1 MSAAAR
7 TMLHDSSAIASSLVV
22 QDIVKKKYM
31 NAEPRPS
38 HLKPPLSES
47 PFGQFPSSYH
57 MRDTWDGNRT
67 SRLRDREPALVAAAF
82 RDPVSY
88 LNRKLPTRMKNSMS
102 SEMLSTVGRLNA
114 LEAKSNQGKGGARKF
129 VEAKSEAVPVHL
141 RSNFNVSG
149 SSVIHKAPPRPL
161 TAAEQRSARQR
172 QSHRQERVAELG
184 SVRSY
189 LAKSGRFW
197 MPASKLVV
205 SDELSQTATLSSR
218 PLTAPPIRAA
228 RARKSKARK
237 EAVPNA
243 GAFKKRAIDATV
255 FRKYYE
261 RGDLPVKI
269 DHCAGGNKVLW
280 DNDLRTLDYHVY
292 LPIFVDGLREVD
304 DPYRFL
310 AIQGVID
317 MIQAAPEKLLPVV
330 PQLILPINNA
340 LGTREPDIICS
351 VLKILQQMLLQNPAI
366 GQAFVPYFRSILP
379 VFNLFRSR
387 EKNMGDA
394 FDYGQ
399 RRRLDLGELIRETL
413 EMFETYGGP
422 DAFINIKYMCP
433 TYESC
438 AAR

>member
-1 MSAAAR
+1 
-7 TMLHDSSAIASSLVV
+7 
-22 QDIVKKKYM
+22 
-31 NAEPRPS
+31 
-38 HLKPPLSES
+38 
-47 PFGQFPSSYH
+47 

-114 LEAKSNQGKGGARKF
+114 LEAKSNTGKGGARKF

-161 TAAEQRSARQR
+161 TSAEQRSARQR

-269 DHCAGGNKVLW
+269 DHCAGGNKVS
-280 DNDLRTLDYHVY
+280 LRAKRARRGGEEEQESGGRGAKHK
-292 LPIFVDGLREVD
+292 EVVE
-304 DPYRFL
+304 RG
-310 AIQGVID
+310 A
-317 MIQAAPEKLLPVV
+317 KHKKVV
-330 PQLILPINNA
+330 ERGA
-340 LGTREPDIICS
+340 KHKVWSG
-351 VLKILQQMLLQNPAI
+351 AHW
-366 GQAFVPYFRSILP
+366 RS
-379 VFNLFRSR
+379 S
-387 EKNMGDA
+387 
-394 FDYGQ
+394 
-399 RRRLDLGELIRETL
+399 
-413 EMFETYGGP
+413 
-422 DAFINIKYMCP
+422 
-433 TYESC
+433 S
-438 AAR
+438 